1 MWPDNYSNPQEDSPH
16 PEGELAAFALNALD
30 DAEFQAVFHHVVQCL
45 HCQEVLLG
53 FQETSARLTGAAPEA
68 ELPTGL
74 KGRVLAAATGREEPA
89 VVPLPAADPR
99 WSMRRLRRWL
109 APAAAGV
116 LSVLLAVSIGVMA
129 LQQREINELTAAV
142 ESERELVASMAGL
155 ATAAHGTGRFEA
167 GAGRVATERDFVDS
181 PAAGAIAART
191 TDGDRVTVAAA
202 PDAQQ
207 DAGDGAVDVGASQGV
222 DSLSK
227 ADDMIVSN
235 AEQVDQMKQD
245 MAEVIEATVLSAQP
259 ETEKVAMS
267 SPMGTEPEA
276 KGVLMVEPN
285 GRRGVLMVSGM
296 PADTY
301 QIWLVRGG
309 HQVMVDRV
317 VVNDDDGAGVKQ
329 LEMDESIF
337 QYRQVA
343 LMPDDRHGP
352 TNPTGER
359 LLSALI
365 IPGPPMPPR

>member
-1 MWPDNYSNPQEDSPH
+1 MWPENYSNPQGETPH

-30 DAEFQAVFHHVVQCL
+30 DAEFQAVFHHVVGCL

-53 FQETSARLTGAAPEA
+53 FQETAARLTGSAPEA
-68 ELPTGL
+68 PLPEGL
-74 KGRVLAAATGREEPA
+74 KGRILAAATGRKEPE
-89 VVPLPAADPR
+89 VVPAPAADPR

-109 APAAAGV
+109 APATVGA
-116 LSVLLAVSIGVMA
+116 LSLLLAVSVGVMV

-142 ESERELVASMAGL
+142 ESQRELTASASPEVSELPGPV
-155 ATAAHGTGRFEA
+155 TFEA
-167 GAGRVATERDFVDS
+167 GARQGLVIPTRAVEVAVGISNQDVETAS
-181 PAAGAIAART
+181 AMPANQPGQEVSAPEEGESQ
-191 TDGDRVTVAAA
+191 VVA
-202 PDAQQ
+202 
-207 DAGDGAVDVGASQGV
+207 VE
-222 DSLSK
+222 SK
-227 ADDMIVSN
+227 ADDMVVAN
-235 AEQVDQMKQD
+235 AEEVDQMKQE

-259 ETEKVAMS
+259 ETEKVPMS

-317 VVNDDDGAGVKQ
+317 VVNDDDGAGMKQ

-337 QYRQVA
+337 QFQQVA
-343 LMPDDRHGP
+343 LLPDQRHGP
-352 TNPTGER
+352 TSPPGER

-365 IPGPPMPPR
+365 MPGPPLPPR

>member
-1 MWPDNYSNPQEDSPH
+1 MWPENYSNPQGETPH

-53 FQETSARLTGAAPEA
+53 FQETAARLTGAAPAE
-68 ELPTGL
+68 ELPAGL
-74 KGRVLAAATGREEPA
+74 KSRVLAGATGKDSPA
-89 VVPLPAADPR
+89 VAPVVADPR

-109 APAAAGV
+109 APAAVGV
-116 LSVLLAVSIGVMA
+116 LSVLLAVSVGVMA

-142 ESERELVASMAGL
+142 AAERELVGAMTALASAGHGPETFEEGIERAVVGSRAAGGL
-155 ATAAHGTGRFEA
+155 AFPASETTGVSLPGSPSAEAYRSGGEPGGSRADEAAIIENRAELE
-167 GAGRVATERDFVDS
+167 VMS
-181 PAAGAIAART
+181 P
-191 TDGDRVTVAAA
+191 
-202 PDAQQ
+202 Q
-207 DAGDGAVDVGASQGV
+207 
-222 DSLSK
+222 
-227 ADDMIVSN
+227 
-235 AEQVDQMKQD
+235 QVDHIQQA
-245 MAEVIEATVLSAQP
+245 MAEVVEAAVLSAQP
-259 ETEKVAMS
+259 ETEKMSMS

-296 PADTY
+296 PADSY
-301 QIWLVRGG
+301 QIWLVRSG

-329 LEMDESIF
+329 LELDESIF
-337 QYRQVA
+337 QFQQVT
-343 LMPDDRHGP
+343 LMPDERHGP
-352 TNPTGER
+352 TNPTGEQ

>member
-1 MWPDNYSNPQEDSPH
+1 MWPDNYSNSHEETPH

-53 FQETSARLTGAAPEA
+53 FQETSARLTGAAPESP
-68 ELPTGL
+68 LPAGL
-74 KGRVLAAATGREEPA
+74 KARVLAGATGKDSPSVAPA
-89 VVPLPAADPR
+89 AVADPR
-99 WSMRRLRRWL
+99 WSVRRLRRWL
-109 APAAAGV
+109 TPAAVGV
-116 LSVLLAVSIGVMA
+116 LSLLLVVSVGVMA
-129 LQQREINELTAAV
+129 LQQREISELTATV
-142 ESERELVASMAGL
+142 ETQRELVGDMSAL
-155 ATAAHGTGRFEA
+155 ATASQATQALAAEVAPDSLDSATGDNGVQA
-167 GAGRVATERDFVDS
+167 AYDS
-181 PAAGAIAART
+181 RLTA
-191 TDGDRVTVAAA
+191 AAA
-202 PDAQQ
+202 PA
-207 DAGDGAVDVGASQGV
+207 AYAVVDDRARQGV
-222 DSLSK
+222 GEASK
-227 ADDMIVSN
+227 SEDMIVTN
-235 AEQVDQMKQD
+235 AEEVDQMKQE

-259 ETEKVAMS
+259 ETEKVPMS

-337 QYRQVA
+337 QFQQVA
-343 LMPDDRHGP
+343 LLPDQRHGP
-352 TNPTGER
+352 TSPPGER

>member
-1 MWPDNYSNPQEDSPH
+1 MWPENYSNSQEETPH

-89 VVPLPAADPR
+89 AAPLPAADLR

-109 APAAAGV
+109 APTAVGV
-116 LSVLLAVSIGVMA
+116 LSLLLAVSVGVMA
-129 LQQREINELTAAV
+129 LQQREISELTATV
-142 ESERELVASMAGL
+142 ETQRELVADMSAL
-155 ATAAHGTGRFEA
+155 ATASQ
-167 GAGRVATERDFVDS
+167 ATQALAAEVTPDSVDS
-181 PAAGAIAART
+181 AAGESSVRAAYDSRLTAPAAPAAYAVV
-191 TDGDRVTVAAA
+191 DDR
-202 PDAQQ
+202 
-207 DAGDGAVDVGASQGV
+207 AGQGVGGASKS
-222 DSLSK
+222 DE
-227 ADDMIVSN
+227 MIVTN
-235 AEQVDQMKQD
+235 AEEVDQMKQE

-259 ETEKVAMS
+259 ETEKVPMS

-317 VVNDDDGAGVKQ
+317 VVNDDDGAGMKQ

-337 QYRQVA
+337 QFQQVA
-343 LMPDDRHGP
+343 LLPDQRHGP
-352 TNPTGER
+352 TSPPGER

-365 IPGPPMPPR
+365 MPGPPMPPR

>member
-1 MWPDNYSNPQEDSPH
+1 MWPENYSNPQGETPH

-30 DAEFQAVFHHVVQCL
+30 DAEFQAVFHHVVGCL

-53 FQETSARLTGAAPEA
+53 FQETTARLTGAAPEA
-68 ELPTGL
+68 PLPSHL
-74 KGRVLAAATGREEPA
+74 KGRVLAAATGRKEPEG
-89 VVPLPAADPR
+89 VPAPAADPR

-109 APAAAGV
+109 APATVGA
-116 LSVLLAVSIGVMA
+116 LSLLLAFAVGVMA

-142 ESERELVASMAGL
+142 ESQRELTASVVSSAASELPGPMAFEADAGQSL
-155 ATAAHGTGRFEA
+155 MIPTRAAGEAVGVPGHRLETAAALPNGHQMQEA
-167 GAGRVATERDFVDS
+167 H
-181 PAAGAIAART
+181 
-191 TDGDRVTVAAA
+191 A
-202 PDAQQ
+202 PEEGKGQ
-207 DAGDGAVDVGASQGV
+207 VVEV
-222 DSLSK
+222 ESK
-227 ADDMIVSN
+227 ADDTIVAN
-235 AEQVDQMKQD
+235 AEEVDLMKQE

-259 ETEKVAMS
+259 ETEKVPMS

-317 VVNDDDGAGVKQ
+317 VVNDDDGAGMKQ

-337 QYRQVA
+337 QFQQVA
-343 LMPDDRHGP
+343 LLPDQRHGP
-352 TNPTGER
+352 TSSPGER

-365 IPGPPMPPR
+365 MPGPPLPSR